1 MTGRR
6 AAGRRCDVGRD
17 ERGQTAVEY
26 LMIAGLLTAI
36 IIVLTKMIVPAVAY
50 VVVKLVQHMALYVSS

>member
-1 MTGRR
+1 MTGGRVAERR
-6 AAGRRCDVGRD
+6 RGVGGD

-50 VVVKLVQHMALYVSS
+50 VVVTLVRHMAVYVSS